1 LPGTGGTQRLA
12 RALPRAKA
20 FELMATGRT
29 FAFEEAHEMGLVN
42 EILDAEG
49 FDAGVRAYASKF
61 LPPGRAAKAVGHIK
75 RAVISGLEA
84 GFHEGLAIER
94 ELQQRLFESE
104 DAREGL
110 AAYVERRPPK
120 FRGR

>member
-1 LPGTGGTQRLA
+1 
-12 RALPRAKA
+12 
-20 FELMATGRT
+20 
-29 FAFEEAHEMGLVN
+29 MGLVN